1 MQRLAVAVLLLGAFL
16 RPPVAQAAQNF
27 TEGRDYMRL
36 PQSQSTTVPAGKVEV
51 MEVFS
56 YGCPACNSFEP
67 KMNALRRALP
77 PNAQLVLLP
86 AAFNTAEDWPMFQRA
101 YFAAQFLGVAE
112 RAHQGMFDAV
122 WKSGELAVTDP
133 DTHRLKERMPSIED
147 AARVYAHLTGI
158 KPEQFLATAR
168 SFSVDVKMKAADSQI
183 LAMQVPGTP
192 SIVVNGR
199 YRIDSMGSAE
209 ELIELV
215 KFLVAKES
223 APH

>member
-1 MQRLAVAVLLLGAFL
+1 MQRLAVAVLLVGAFL
-16 RPPVAQAAQNF
+16 ETPDAQAARTF
-27 TEGRDYMRL
+27 TEGHDYVRL
-36 PQSQSTTVPAGKVEV
+36 PQSQSTTVLPGKIEV

-56 YGCPACNSFEP
+56 YGCPACNIFEP

-77 PNAQLVLLP
+77 ANAQLVLLP
-86 AAFNTAEDWPMFQRA
+86 AAFMTAEDWPMFQRA
-101 YFAAQFLGVAE
+101 YFTAQFLHVAE
-112 RAHQGMFDAV
+112 QAHQGIFDAV
-122 WKSGELAVTDP
+122 WKSGELATTDP

-147 AARVYAHLTGI
+147 AARVYARLTGI
-158 KPEQFLATAR
+158 KPETFLATAR

-192 SIVVNGR
+192 CIVVNGR
-199 YRIDSMGSAE
+199 YRVDSMGSAD

>member
-1 MQRLAVAVLLLGAFL
+1 MRRLALAVLAVWA
-16 RPPVAQAAQNF
+16 VAASAAPAAAQSF
-27 TEGRDYMRL
+27 TENRDYVRL
-36 PQSQSTTVPAGKVEV
+36 PQSQSTSVPAGKVEV

-56 YGCPACNSFEP
+56 YGCPACNNFEP

-77 PNAQLVLLP
+77 ANAQLVLLP

-101 YFAAQFLGVAE
+101 YFAAQFLQVAE

-122 WKSGELAVTDP
+122 WKTGELAVTDP

-147 AARVYAHLTGI
+147 AARVYARLTGI

-209 ELIELV
+209 ELIALV
-215 KFLVAKES
+215 KFLIAKES
-223 APH
+223 ASH